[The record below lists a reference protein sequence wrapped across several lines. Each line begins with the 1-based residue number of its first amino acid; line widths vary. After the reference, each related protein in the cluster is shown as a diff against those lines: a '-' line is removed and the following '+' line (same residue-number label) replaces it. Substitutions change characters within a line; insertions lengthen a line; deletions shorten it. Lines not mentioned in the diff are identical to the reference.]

1 MISPHLAVL
10 ANDGIVLE
18 QHYRSE
24 TVYHVSCVFTSVLKK
39 FIQLPQKDVKIV
51 SKVLQGIN
59 SKHVSF
65 VMSMEK
71 TNNFATCKTRMRL
84 MFSQ

>member
-24 TVYHVSCVFTSVLKK
+24 TVYHVSCVFTSVLKNEHCYILK
-39 FIQLPQKDVKIV
+39 NKNVV
-51 SKVLQGIN
+51 SK
-59 SKHVSF
+59 KYHYR
-65 VMSMEK
+65 
-71 TNNFATCKTRMRL
+71 A
-84 MFSQ
+84 

>member
-24 TVYHVSCVFTSVLKK
+24 TVYHIFCFFNSILKNEHCYILTENNVVFE
-39 FIQLPQKDVKIV
+39 
-51 SKVLQGIN
+51 N
-59 SKHVSF
+59 YHYR
-65 VMSMEK
+65 
-71 TNNFATCKTRMRL
+71 A
-84 MFSQ
+84 